1 MTKAQTKFNGISET
15 LLIEIINRIVAVA
28 KPQKII
34 LFGSGARGQLGPS
47 SDLDILVIKDGANRR
62 VLAQEIYSHM
72 RGIEIG
78 LDIVVATSEDLQRFK
93 DSPTVVISQAL
104 KEGAVIYDEAA

>member
-1 MTKAQTKFNGISET
+1 MTGSPIGIKGIADH
-15 LLIEIINRIVAVA
+15 LLTDIIARIVAVA

-47 SDLDILVIKDGANRR
+47 SDLDILVVKDGVGRR
-62 VLAQEIYSHM
+62 DMVQKIYGQM

-78 LDIVVATSEDLQRFK
+78 LDIVVASTHDLQRFK
-93 DSPTVVISQAL
+93 NSETVVIGQAL
-104 KEGAVIYDEAA
+104 KEGKVIYDEAA

>member
-1 MTKAQTKFNGISET
+1 MIKMQSKLNGLTEQ

-28 KPQKII
+28 RPQKII

-47 SDLDILVIKDGANRR
+47 SDLDILVIKDGVSRR
-62 VLAQEIYSHM
+62 ALTQEIYSHM

-78 LDIVVATSEDLQRFK
+78 LDIVVATSEDLHRFK
-93 DSPTVVISQAL
+93 DSTTVVIGQAL
-104 KEGAVIYDEAA
+104 KECTVIYDEAA

>member
-1 MTKAQTKFNGISET
+1 MAKSQTKINGIAEPM
-15 LLIEIINRIVAVA
+15 LVEIIKRIVAVA

-47 SDLDILVIKDGANRR
+47 SDLDILVVKDGVSRR
-62 VLAQEIYSHM
+62 GLAQEIYGHM

-78 LDIVVATSEDLQRFK
+78 LDIVVATSEDLVRFK
-93 DSPTVVISQAL
+93 DSPTVVIAQAL
-104 KEGAVIYDEAA
+104 KEGKVIYDEAA